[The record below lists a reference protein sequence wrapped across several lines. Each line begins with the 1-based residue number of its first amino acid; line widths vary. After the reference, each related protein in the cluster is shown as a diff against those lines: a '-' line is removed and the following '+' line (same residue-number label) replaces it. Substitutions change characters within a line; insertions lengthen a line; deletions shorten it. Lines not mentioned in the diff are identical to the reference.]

1 MHLEVLS
8 PKLDIW
14 LHKNLSKGKSQ
25 VLLIYFWEV
34 DQCTYKRETSLER
47 SHLPVKSYNI
57 LVIGSIHLCLIS
69 NLSDENS
76 NNEG

>member
-25 VLLIYFWEV
+25 LLLIYFWEV
-34 DQCTYKRETSLER
+34 YQCTYKRETSLER
-47 SHLPVKSYNI
+47 SQYESYDVLIMGNI
-57 LVIGSIHLCLIS
+57 HPFLKS